1 MKDTCGKHHEG
12 AYFLRHKHF
21 SFHESCLATSL
32 TNYFFIVP
40 AVNCIH
46 AYTSQLNQQLL
57 FHCYIFL
64 QRNLRDGLKKQIH
77 IYIAANT
84 ITFSPLLT
92 RLFDVIMVVSNNSF
106 YVAPASDR
114 TSKQESS
121 KPIKKKILPWV
132 PRPAFDRYID
142 GESVEFFW
150 NKNYIHSFVEGWID
164 INYWKLHPT
173 TIISSFI
180 RKRTFEYV
188 STSLSWWLFCTRHTP
203 IEKTENPPSKSILCC
218 Y

>member
-1 MKDTCGKHHEG
+1 MYMKDTCGKHHEG

-92 RLFDVIMVVSNNSF
+92 RLFDVIMGL
-106 YVAPASDR
+106 PALEAIFNLLSQKTWIFKVKFSIFKSSRRFLLLIFTKTITIKLR
-114 TSKQESS
+114 TLHITLRKRFLST
-121 KPIKKKILPWV
+121 IKHQIIL
-132 PRPAFDRYID
+132 YY
-142 GESVEFFW
+142 
-150 NKNYIHSFVEGWID
+150 YIHTGI
-164 INYWKLHPT
+164 H
-173 TIISSFI
+173 II
-180 RKRTFEYV
+180 
-188 STSLSWWLFCTRHTP
+188 H
-203 IEKTENPPSKSILCC
+203 IL
-218 Y
+218 